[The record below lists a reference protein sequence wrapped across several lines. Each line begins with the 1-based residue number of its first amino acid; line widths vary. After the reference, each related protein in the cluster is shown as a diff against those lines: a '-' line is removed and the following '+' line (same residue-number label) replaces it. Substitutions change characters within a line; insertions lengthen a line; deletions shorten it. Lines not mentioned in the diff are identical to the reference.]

1 MIIAG
6 IDGGGT
12 HTRLELRDMENNFL
26 RRAEFGPFNIN
37 SIGEDAFRSLLRQV
51 FAEIGDMRRCD
62 RIVFGAAGISNPLVR
77 QVLAQELDRAGFT
90 GTWKLCG
97 DQEIALRGATDK
109 PAVALIAGTGSIC
122 FGKNGA
128 GETARS
134 GGYGHLID
142 DGGSGYALG
151 RDVLSAAVRAIDG
164 RGTGTAI
171 LDAVYDRLGA
181 TEPGQIVSFVYAPDT
196 DKSMIAQFSHIA
208 LELAAKGDETALG
221 ILETGA
227 EELYELVSA
236 VQRKLGLAGCPIA
249 FLGGLIAQDT
259 VYRTVAEKR
268 LRSLGT
274 VIYPEHDAL
283 WGAAQMAYE
292 AGPVPGLAMRV
303 R

>member
-12 HTRLELRDMENNFL
+12 HTRLELRDEYNQLL

-37 SIGEDAFRSLLRQV
+37 SIGEGAFRRLLRQV
-51 FAEIGDMRRCD
+51 FAEIGDMRQCA
-62 RIVFGAAGISNPLVR
+62 RIVFGAAGISNPR
-77 QVLAQELDRAGFT
+77 MGQVLTQELEDSGFT
-90 GTWKLCG
+90 GIWKLCG
-97 DQEIALRGATDK
+97 DQEIALRGATDE
-109 PAVALIAGTGSIC
+109 PAVAVIAGTGSIC

-171 LDAVYDRLGA
+171 LDAVYDRLNA
-181 TEPGQIVSFVYAPDT
+181 SQPGQIVSFVYSPDT
-196 DKSMIAQFSHIA
+196 DKSAIAQFSHIA
-208 LELAAKGDETALG
+208 LELAAQGDETAMA

-227 EELYELVSA
+227 EELYTLVSA
-236 VQRKLGLAGCPIA
+236 VQRKLGLEGCPIA

-259 VYRTVAEKR
+259 IYRTVARKR
-268 LRSLGT
+268 LSQLGT
-274 VIYPEHDAL
+274 VIFPEHNAL
-283 WGAAQMAYE
+283 WGAAQMAWE
-292 AGPVPGLAMRV
+292 LSN
-303 R
+303 